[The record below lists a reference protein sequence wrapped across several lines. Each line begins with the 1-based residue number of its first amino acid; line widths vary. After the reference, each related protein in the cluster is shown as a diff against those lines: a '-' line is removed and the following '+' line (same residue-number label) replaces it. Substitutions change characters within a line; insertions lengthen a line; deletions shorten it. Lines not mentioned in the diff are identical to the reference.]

1 MDLTPENLR
10 ARFAELGEQRDAML
24 VASGPLRE
32 QRDEIARDSQTRIAE
47 LDTQIRAAELGMFDL
62 DQERALIARAL
73 GGKTGGADQV
83 EA

>member
-32 QRDEIARDSQTRIAE
+32 QRDEIAREAQAQIAD
-47 LDTQIRAAELGMFDL
+47 LDTEIRAAELGMFDL

-73 GGKTGGADQV
+73 GGKTGSADQV
-83 EA
+83 QA

>member
-32 QRDEIARDSQTRIAE
+32 QRDEIAREAQARIAG
-47 LDTQIRAAELGMFDL
+47 LDTEIRAAELGMFDL

-73 GGKTGGADQV
+73 GGKTGSADQ
-83 EA
+83 AQA

>member
-1 MDLTPENLR
+1 MDLKPENLR

-32 QRDEIARDSQTRIAE
+32 QRDAIAQTAQAQIVGLDS
-47 LDTQIRAAELGMFDL
+47 QIRAAEDGLFDI

-73 GGKTGGADQV
+73 GGKTGELA
-83 EA
+83 